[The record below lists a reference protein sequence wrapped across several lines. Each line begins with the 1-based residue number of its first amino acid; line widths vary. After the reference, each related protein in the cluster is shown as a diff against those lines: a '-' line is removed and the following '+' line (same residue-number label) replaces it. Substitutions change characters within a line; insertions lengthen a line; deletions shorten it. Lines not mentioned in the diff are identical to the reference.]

1 MAIPRMLRL
10 KYSTLGH
17 STTLLMRKEGNVIC
31 LLVRKRREQLSYAA
45 VNRSIM
51 EKAVCFAVSLN
62 GADSG
67 ANRSEQLSKGTF
79 LKQSPK
85 VREPRTFH
93 TKLMH
98 SVVYSCELSQPR
110 GFTIP
115 NHNEI
120 CIIRQSQD
128 QSQMIVRMTT
138 SLLQLVA
145 CVDYQPAQDLID
157 PENLSTGWFCLANIH
172 HSFRQQHLTFN
183 YSWLCYL

>member
-1 MAIPRMLRL
+1 MWSAPWWEKKRATVLCSCQQEN
-10 KYSTLGH
+10 Y
-17 STTLLMRKEGNVIC
+17 GNGS
-31 LLVRKRREQLSYAA
+31 LFR
-45 VNRSIM
+45 
-51 EKAVCFAVSLN
+51 CFPKWS
-62 GADSG
+62 
-67 ANRSEQLSKGTF
+67 RQWSKQIRTAQQRHF
-79 LKQSPK
+79 PEAESPK

-98 SVVYSCELSQPR
+98 SVVYSWELSQPR
-110 GFTIP
+110 GSTIP

-145 CVDYQPAQDLID
+145 CVDYQSAQDFID
-157 PENLSTGWFCLANIH
+157 PENLSIDWFCLANIY
-172 HSFRQQHLTFN
+172 HSFHQQHLTFN

>member
-1 MAIPRMLRL
+1 MAIPRRLRL

-31 LLVRKRREQLSYAA
+31 LLVRKRREQLSNAA

-51 EKAVCFAVSLN
+51 EKADFFAVSLN

-98 SVVYSCELSQPR
+98 FVVYS
-110 GFTIP
+110 
-115 NHNEI
+115 
-120 CIIRQSQD
+120 
-128 QSQMIVRMTT
+128 
-138 SLLQLVA
+138 
-145 CVDYQPAQDLID
+145 
-157 PENLSTGWFCLANIH
+157 
-172 HSFRQQHLTFN
+172 
-183 YSWLCYL
+183 